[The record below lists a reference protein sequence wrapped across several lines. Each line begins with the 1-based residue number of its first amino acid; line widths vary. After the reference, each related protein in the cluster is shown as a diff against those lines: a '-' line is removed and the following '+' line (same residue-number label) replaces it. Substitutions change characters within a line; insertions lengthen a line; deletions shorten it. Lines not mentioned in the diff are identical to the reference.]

1 MASRVKRTYN
11 LAPAT
16 VRRVRDMAE
25 RYRVASSQDAVI
37 ELAVDELE
45 RHLRETAEAQAW
57 GAAASDPEFVAEV
70 QEMEA
75 AYRSA
80 DRETWPT

>member
-1 MASRVKRTYN
+1 
-11 LAPAT
+11 
-16 VRRVRDMAE
+16 
-25 RYRVASSQDAVI
+25 
-37 ELAVDELE
+37 VDELA
-45 RHLRETAEAQAW
+45 RRLREAAEAEAW
-57 GAAASDPEFVAEV
+57 AAAASDPEFVTEV